1 MCKSFDIIYD
11 EKTGTWV
18 EKKEP
23 YITIEV
29 ETEEDY
35 KFLVERLEKQKAKRP
50 VKSETQDMRYLTIYS
65 CPVCGKGIMGTNIAK
80 FCFHCGQKLDW
91 SDDEE

>member
-1 MCKSFDIIYD
+1 MFELVYD
-11 EKTGTWV
+11 RKTGTWG

-23 YITIEV
+23 FAKIEF

-35 KFLVERLEKQKAKRP
+35 KFLVERLEKQIAKRP
-50 VKSETQDMRYLTIYS
+50 VKCETQDMRYLTIYS